1 MATKTDAKKTA
12 KAPAKAAKATKAV
25 KAPATKA
32 AKAAPV
38 ARGPKAD
45 LAKKGSKDSVVSSLA
60 TALTREGETADQLK
74 AKLSKVSNSKLL
86 HLASVVEA
94 VNKKFG
100 SRAKLITAIAEAK
113 KAGKDKIFVA
123 KLGTLPLPQ
132 LLDMGL
138 SATSRA

>member
-1 MATKTDAKKTA
+1 MATKTDPKKTA
-12 KAPAKAAKATKAV
+12 KAPAKAAKA
-25 KAPATKA
+25 PAKKT

-38 ARGPKAD
+38 ARGPKSD
-45 LAKKGSKDSVVSSLA
+45 LAKKGKDSVVSALA
-60 TALTREGETADQLK
+60 TALTREGETSDQLK

-86 HLASVVEA
+86 RLASVVET

-138 SATSRA
+138 SASSRA

>member
-12 KAPAKAAKATKAV
+12 KAPVKAGKSA
-25 KAPATKA
+25 KAPAPKT

-45 LAKKGSKDSVVSSLA
+45 LAKKGKDSVVSALA
-60 TALTREGETADQLK
+60 TALTREGETANQLT

-86 HLASVVEA
+86 RLASVVET

-138 SATSRA
+138 AASSRA

>member
-12 KAPAKAAKATKAV
+12 KAPAKAAKGA
-25 KAPATKA
+25 KAPAKKT

-45 LAKKGSKDSVVSSLA
+45 LAKKGSKESVVSTLA
-60 TALTREGETADQLK
+60 TALVREGETADQLK

-94 VNKKFG
+94 VTKKFG

-113 KAGKDKIFVA
+113 KAGKDKVFVA

-132 LLDMGL
+132 LLDLGL
-138 SATSRA
+138 SASSRA

>member
-12 KAPAKAAKATKAV
+12 KAPAKAAKGA
-25 KAPATKA
+25 KAPAKKT

-45 LAKKGSKDSVVSSLA
+45 IAKKGSKESVVSALA
-60 TALTREGETADQLK
+60 TALVREGETADQLK

-86 HLASVVEA
+86 HLASVVET
-94 VNKKFG
+94 VTKKFG

-132 LLDMGL
+132 LLDLGL
-138 SATSRA
+138 SASSRA